1 MADNMTRADSLRQYL
16 TGAASDGG
24 TQTSPD
30 SSLGNFRSSTEAVSM
45 SIVVGSPVSGLTV
58 DYASGANP
66 VGAGSLIVS
75 TGNVC
80 QWQPAGAGSAGPA
93 QTIASGETK
102 VLEANGN
109 PGQYIRVSCSNNSMT
124 PGTATVTLAVA
135 INNVFGMTDVSS
147 AQAAAGGNDYRGVML
162 KNVASGNVA
171 STKIFIAQVGT
182 SQTSNSA
189 QLGSSGSGTITT
201 TGSLSDWPA
210 SGFAQIRTS
219 GGTLR
224 ETVYYSSRTGTSLTV
239 PAAGRAMLG
248 TSAAAGNASD
258 TIHAVPGIAI
268 AIDTAGVT
276 NAASIQTIAN
286 GNAAPTSVTWNQG
299 LTANTGLQ
307 VGTLAAGQQCGIW
320 IWRATPVGAISAV
333 NVLTPIT
340 LNFDAA

>member
-30 SSLGNFRSSTEAVSM
+30 SALGNYRSSTEAVSM
-45 SIVVGSPVSGLTV
+45 SISVGSPVSGLAV
-58 DYASGANP
+58 DFASGANP

-75 TGNVC
+75 SGNVV
-80 QWQPAGAGSAGPA
+80 QWQPAGAGSPGPA

-102 VLEANGN
+102 VIEANGA
-109 PGQYIRVSCSNNSMT
+109 PGQYLRVTCSNNSMT
-124 PGTATVTLAVA
+124 PGTATVTLAVS
-135 INNVFGMTDVSS
+135 INNVFGMIDVSS

-171 STKIFIAQVGT
+171 ATKMYIGQLGT
-182 SQTSNSA
+182 QQTTNSA

-201 TGSLSDWPA
+201 TGSFSDWPA

-219 GGTLR
+219 GGTHR
-224 ETVYYSSRTGTSLTV
+224 ETVYYTSRTSTALTV
-239 PAAGRAMLG
+239 PAAGRSMLG
-248 TSAAAGNASD
+248 TSAAAGASSD
-258 TIHAVPGIAI
+258 TVHSVPGIAI

-276 NAASIQTIAN
+276 AAGSIQTIAN
-286 GNAAPTSVTWNQG
+286 GNTAPTSVTWNHG

-307 VGTLAAGQQCGIW
+307 IGTIAATQQCGIW

-333 NVLTPIT
+333 NVLTPIL